1 MDIGS
6 RTELAFSIG
15 EKQPPDMQIID
26 IWLDSILVTYYDNT
40 VYLPAFIFS
49 LEQELE
55 DLEKGLIN
63 SDYVF
68 FEHGPTT
75 DDVVARAKIDGD
87 VLYLT
92 CELDNSQ
99 TINVSLSLCDV
110 ISTYKE
116 CIKHLSGIAT

>member
-26 IWLDSILVTYYDNT
+26 VWLDSILVTYYDNT

-55 DLEKGLIN
+55 DLERGLIN

-68 FEHGPTT
+68 FEHGPAT
-75 DDVVARAKIDGD
+75 DDVVARAIIDGD
-87 VLYLT
+87 VLYLI
-92 CELDNSQ
+92 CELDNGQ

-116 CIKHLSGIAT
+116 CIKLLSGTAT